1 MTGDTLWAGTKKAA
15 LYLLL
20 CLVTFSVCFPLIW
33 ALSTSLKPKSE
44 IFATPPTLIPRSITL
59 ENYEAL
65 LTGRQQ
71 YYQSGEQAQAS
82 GPTPAQFFTRW
93 FVNSVIVTLGSTLI
107 SIVVSTL
114 AAYSLTRFR
123 YWGRSIIP
131 YFSLLGYMV
140 PSIIFVFP
148 LFLMMVRLDLTDN
161 LLSLILG

>member
-1 MTGDTLWAGTKKAA
+1 MKAVKKAL
-15 LYLLL
+15 LYLTLA
-20 CLVTFSVCFPLIW
+20 LVTFFVCFPLVW

-44 IFATPPTLIPRSITL
+44 IFATPPTLIPHATTL

-71 YYQSGEQAQAS
+71 YYQADPKAAVS
-82 GPTPAQFFTRW
+82 GPSPAAFFTRW
-93 FVNSVIVTLGSTLI
+93 FLNSMIVTIGSTLI

-123 YWGRSIIP
+123 YWGRRFIP

-140 PSIIFVFP
+140 PSMTSFSRSF
-148 LFLMMVRLDLTDN
+148 
-161 LLSLILG
+161 